1 LNRRPPHANKRV
13 FVSRKERQ
21 VKNRR
26 KPDVLATVRIGLAV
40 LLLLQGVRVAFSSPR
55 LRLGKVRLA
64 GTHRFSPDE
73 VVKVGAVGLGENI
86 FRVNLVRVSQ
96 QLRRE
101 PVVEQAVVTREL
113 PDTLLVEIRER
124 RPALVVVSGGQSYY
138 ADAAGVLFERTT
150 APKAGLPAVDVPA
163 KELPKLGEAL
173 RPEMAEG
180 VWSCVRLAQKER
192 LSLRKMR
199 IDEAGELWLNIETYP
214 PSQAA
219 ASILTVRV
227 GRSNDLAEKFRDIRQ
242 ALLGWPDL
250 TATAA
255 YLNVMCAGR
264 PAYMRVS
271 QETTTTR

>member
-13 FVSRKERQ
+13 FVSRKERK

-26 KPDVLATVRIGLAV
+26 KPDVLGVLRVGLAL

-55 LRLGKVRLA
+55 LRLERVRLA
-64 GTHRFSPDE
+64 GTHRYSPE
-73 VVKVGAVGLGENI
+73 RVVNLGAVGLGENI

-96 QLRRE
+96 QLRKE
-101 PVVEQAVVTREL
+101 PVVAQAVVTREL
-113 PDTLLVEIRER
+113 PDTLLVEIQER
-124 RPALVVVSGGQSYY
+124 KPALVVVSGGQSFY
-138 ADAAGVLFERTT
+138 ADSAGIVFERTT
-150 APKAGLPAVDVPA
+150 APKAGLPAIDIPA
-163 KELPKLGEAL
+163 QDLPKLGAAL
-173 RPEMAEG
+173 HPEVAQS
-180 VWSCVRLAQKER
+180 VWECVRLAKEER
-192 LSLRKMR
+192 LSVRNMR

-214 PSQAA
+214 PGQAT
-219 ASILTVRV
+219 ASILKVRV
-227 GRSNDLAEKFRDIRQ
+227 GRSNDLAEKFRDVRQ

-271 QETTTTR
+271 QETTAR